1 MNTAISNHSKPLW
14 RSRGFDSLHPLQKN
28 DQEKLLFSTSGNF
41 SFLISRNLHAQNF
54 ARRAFGGNF
63 KWPTT
68 NFAIRREALAGHA
81 CVNRRRKRLAA
92 ERALDGRE
100 FFHAP
105 NLTARGQSAMVQRRW
120 NNFKSAFIK
129 LSIKTT
135 LVSVP
140 NLTSD
145 TK

>member
-1 MNTAISNHSKPLW
+1 MNTAIFNHSKPLW

-28 DQEKLLFSTSGNF
+28 DQEKLLFSTSVNF
-41 SFLISRNLHAQNF
+41 SFLISGNLHAQNF

-68 NFAIRREALAGHA
+68 NFAIHREALAGHA

-100 FFHAP
+100 FFHAA
-105 NLTARGQSAMVQRRW
+105 NLTARGQSANFHVQVNQFSAAGIKSIWTRR
-120 NNFKSAFIK
+120 K
-129 LSIKTT
+129 
-135 LVSVP
+135 
-140 NLTSD
+140 
-145 TK
+145 